1 MAPIGCDIMDYASP
15 HEGQQ
20 GSTLTGLAQSF
31 RLQSPFL
38 GDYSLHQASPMSP
51 VSALGHGFNSPGLLS
66 GVEPAL
72 APSNATASTTMS
84 QNELNERLQQL
95 LALQQVQQTSP
106 MQQTGYENLSHAQLL
121 PLLTG
126 GDLEASE
133 QLSELLALQAA
144 LGASSPTSNGSGRV
158 GPNANPLYK
167 TELCRSW
174 EEFGSCRYGIKCQF
188 AHSREELR
196 PVNRHPKYKTEV
208 CRTFATT
215 GTCPYGTRCR
225 FIHQSAALAQLRIAT
240 GNTPRAGVKGESPF
254 TSNNSIAGSPV
265 TDAMLVPALANILQQ
280 AQAQHA
286 QQQQQQY
293 SPNSSNGNLPS
304 LSPVS
309 FYQQQQNQNDIAT
322 NGGMHSASSFGSLL
336 GMNTANNNGLNNGF
350 SDSSPAV
357 RAVGDPFLSHNDN
370 GNNNNK
376 LSVSVDYQ
384 QQQNHNL
391 SAPCTPHGNV
401 SLSLQG
407 LMRRSTSDNA
417 LPVTPTTGTANGLG
431 AVGTPTSGRRLPI
444 FSTLVEGD
452 ANN

>member
-167 TELCRSW
+167 VSNEKIGLSKPLSTHAWSKSVLTNHFSCGIFFS
-174 EEFGSCRYGIKCQF
+174 GSHIIF
-188 AHSREELR
+188 A
-196 PVNRHPKYKTEV
+196 NY
-208 CRTFATT
+208 
-215 GTCPYGTRCR
+215 
-225 FIHQSAALAQLRIAT
+225 IA
-240 GNTPRAGVKGESPF
+240 
-254 TSNNSIAGSPV
+254 
-265 TDAMLVPALANILQQ
+265 D
-280 AQAQHA
+280 
-286 QQQQQQY
+286 
-293 SPNSSNGNLPS
+293 
-304 LSPVS
+304 
-309 FYQQQQNQNDIAT
+309 
-322 NGGMHSASSFGSLL
+322 
-336 GMNTANNNGLNNGF
+336 
-350 SDSSPAV
+350 
-357 RAVGDPFLSHNDN
+357 
-370 GNNNNK
+370 
-376 LSVSVDYQ
+376 
-384 QQQNHNL
+384 
-391 SAPCTPHGNV
+391 
-401 SLSLQG
+401 
-407 LMRRSTSDNA
+407 
-417 LPVTPTTGTANGLG
+417 
-431 AVGTPTSGRRLPI
+431 
-444 FSTLVEGD
+444 
-452 ANN
+452 